1 MRTMYMSEVSGHT
14 ESELCVSPTLVD
26 RGKRL
31 TVDRLTY
38 RRPWNCN
45 QAESEAA

>member
-1 MRTMYMSEVSGHT
+1 MRIVDTSGVSEH
-14 ESELCVSPTLVD
+14 SEGKLCVSPTLVV

-45 QAESEAA
+45 QADVEAA